1 MPGDE
6 GANNELLQIAAK
18 QDSCFAFQNSLRSL
32 PRKEF
37 IRFSNLTSSQ
47 SILTT
52 SQQLPTISKL
62 IEHHMMVFR
71 NCTHEFIPIYEIISE
86 DNIEL
91 AGLTEFELQLL
102 MKIFDQNVTIIKA
115 EKIIKA
121 GNVLINKLLVW
132 YQQEKFP
139 LRRARILIEKSKMA
153 GYTETNE
160 VQFRL
165 ELIQDAINLLGVKY
179 LAEDSN
185 LQHFRNY
192 YLAIAH
198 SWAGILKLISGQSFT
213 QEFKFALTL
222 WKEILNEIDDA
233 KKNIDDTERFY
244 VHLQMLADFFGV
256 SNQHIYHIMTLKIML
271 RLNNGIRHSTIKTHS
286 GYLFRVLIR
295 VCIDEAK
302 LTWMLGYSYY
312 LCIIGNLNERSLA
325 KNPKNRKIEQLLLAD
340 AFLTRSYISICLG
353 FLEDAILNCKQAIRI
368 LNRMIRHI
376 NAINVFHG
384 QSSFQGI
391 LSPSPSAQSRQWR
404 LSKEADCCFKEGM
417 LLIKETKA
425 CTAMSCFLLNLA
437 ELEYHRQFWKK
448 SEENLNEAIEYQNK
462 AEIYPKEEVL
472 AKLIFGD
479 FKYHE
484 GNYKY
489 QEDDSNHQIHC
500 YNLALEYYN
509 DASHILK
516 NIMEKE
522 YISNIEPF
530 DISNKILI
538 SMTPKSKNDSEGTV
552 QYECF
557 SLEYLKAR
565 LFRHQGLLLSKYGE
579 FEKGLR
585 LIENGRFLNQ
595 PCLEKACCAEYQYL
609 LGKVKLMEINNK
621 LKINNQ
627 MIFDNIQ
634 DSVLSLPSFGK
645 NSNKKQHNI
654 NQNYFPDN
662 FLEEI
667 NKAID
672 YLVKVYDLI
681 YECGPTHLLQEA
693 SLCIVK
699 ANLLNAYCYNKF
711 SDQLEI
717 ATKCAYYL
725 EMTKALTV
733 KREFI
738 TILNEKAIKLPLK
751 YNDNERWPQAET
763 SYQKFL
769 KDLLKRYKEESS
781 LTYHQFQREFIDIIP
796 SQWTVCS
803 ITVDIENNEL
813 YICRFC
819 QKTSPLLLRLPLKR
833 QSGECGGFLYND
845 VIRKFNQIM
854 DLCDQSMKFDKKCMN
869 KQEKSQ
875 WWNERKALDDRMK
888 TLLENIEDCWLGGFK
903 GILMADTDNDP
914 KRLANFKEKMDKLAL
929 KNEICSQTFGKQSTK
944 KKIDLHV
951 ELYRSFLRLGPNA
964 TDRDIQDIIY
974 FLVDIYNK
982 NNDQQIGYD
991 EVDWDQLTVDIINAL
1006 SVNANFN
1013 DSKSDDQHVILIL
1026 DKYVQMLPWESFPC
1040 LRNQSVSRLPSISF
1054 LRDRIL
1060 SMKRQNINNS
1070 SNNEK
1075 YFIDPQKTF
1084 YILNPSQDL
1093 ENTQKKFEDFVKS
1106 FEGWNGVICRQPSE
1120 QECKNALS
1128 NNDLYIYIGHGTGE
1142 QYIKRSIV
1150 KQIDNCAVALLMGC
1164 SSGTLKLEGEFDPFG
1179 SSLNYLIAGCPALV
1193 ANLWDVT
1200 DKDID
1205 RFSKALFHEWNLK
1218 PNHELDN
1225 VIGNDTKKIDVS
1237 LVKAVSVARKE
1248 CRLKFLIGAA
1258 PVIYGV
1264 PVYLK

>member
-1 MPGDE
+1 
-6 GANNELLQIAAK
+6 
-18 QDSCFAFQNSLRSL
+18 
-32 PRKEF
+32 
-37 IRFSNLTSSQ
+37 
-47 SILTT
+47 
-52 SQQLPTISKL
+52 
-62 IEHHMMVFR
+62 
-71 NCTHEFIPIYEIISE
+71 
-86 DNIEL
+86 
-91 AGLTEFELQLL
+91 
-102 MKIFDQNVTIIKA
+102 
-115 EKIIKA
+115 
-121 GNVLINKLLVW
+121 
-132 YQQEKFP
+132 
-139 LRRARILIEKSKMA
+139 
-153 GYTETNE
+153 
-160 VQFRL
+160 
-165 ELIQDAINLLGVKY
+165 
-179 LAEDSN
+179 
-185 LQHFRNY
+185 
-192 YLAIAH
+192 
-198 SWAGILKLISGQSFT
+198 
-213 QEFKFALTL
+213 
-222 WKEILNEIDDA
+222 
-233 KKNIDDTERFY
+233 
-244 VHLQMLADFFGV
+244 
-256 SNQHIYHIMTLKIML
+256 
-271 RLNNGIRHSTIKTHS
+271 
-286 GYLFRVLIR
+286 
-295 VCIDEAK
+295 
-302 LTWMLGYSYY
+302 
-312 LCIIGNLNERSLA
+312 
-325 KNPKNRKIEQLLLAD
+325 
-340 AFLTRSYISICLG
+340 
-353 FLEDAILNCKQAIRI
+353 
-368 LNRMIRHI
+368 
-376 NAINVFHG
+376 
-384 QSSFQGI
+384 
-391 LSPSPSAQSRQWR
+391 
-404 LSKEADCCFKEGM
+404 
-417 LLIKETKA
+417 
-425 CTAMSCFLLNLA
+425 
-437 ELEYHRQFWKK
+437 
-448 SEENLNEAIEYQNK
+448 

-1006 SVNANFN
+1006 
-1013 DSKSDDQHVILIL
+1013 K
-1026 DKYVQMLPWESFPC
+1026 
-1040 LRNQSVSRLPSISF
+1040 
-1054 LRDRIL
+1054 
-1060 SMKRQNINNS
+1060 
-1070 SNNEK
+1070 
-1075 YFIDPQKTF
+1075 
-1084 YILNPSQDL
+1084 
-1093 ENTQKKFEDFVKS
+1093 
-1106 FEGWNGVICRQPSE
+1106 
-1120 QECKNALS
+1120 
-1128 NNDLYIYIGHGTGE
+1128 